1 MQKDND
7 VIGKVTAATMTKEN
21 EAECGQHASTEAGNN
36 ELDECAS
43 FIMQTI
49 VDNQVPPTL
58 LHPYLCIWVTLSQ
71 LTLSALYLLLLKQK
85 YLTSFMQPLPDA
97 MPEYSYMSHLLLQS

>member
-58 LHPYLCIWVTLSQ
+58 LHPYLCIWVTLSHS
-71 LTLSALYLLLLKQK
+71 TLSALYLLLLKQK